1 MIWLVK
7 NYFSRLHFLSL
18 QHITITLMMADM
30 ISKGISP
37 SSIAVSIRSLPKT
50 YINNADIASPHKSFI
65 I

>member
-18 QHITITLMMADM
+18 HHITITLMMADM

-37 SSIAVSIRSLPKT
+37 SSIAVSIRSLAKT
-50 YINNADIASPHKSFI
+50 YINNAHIASPIKSFI